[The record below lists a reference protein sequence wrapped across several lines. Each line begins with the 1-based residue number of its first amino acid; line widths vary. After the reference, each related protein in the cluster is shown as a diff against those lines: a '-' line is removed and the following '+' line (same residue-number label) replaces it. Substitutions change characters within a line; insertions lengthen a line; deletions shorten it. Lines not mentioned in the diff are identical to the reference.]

1 MLRIYPNEEFK
12 EVVLDWPQR
21 KRYAVSNKGRLASF
35 TERIEDG
42 DILKGGNSDG
52 YITLRYFERNGWEKT
67 KKPTQICLQTH
78 RRTFYS

>member
-35 TERIEDG
+35 TERIEG
-42 DILKGGNSDG
+42 SDW
-52 YITLRYFERNGWEKT
+52 YQNLWTN
-67 KKPTQICLQTH
+67 CA
-78 RRTFYS
+78 